1 MNYYNLQ
8 EFEPVKIDE
17 LLKAFNDNKVLK
29 SGCISVY
36 EDSIGKPGDRF
47 SELKNLS
54 FLGDHLILEFGGN
67 ERVTIKGTDHIV
79 INSKAFGIQ
88 FCEEI
93 VWECF
98 DLKMIFEVKDNSVKT
113 QLSSGQHNFKINPN
127 APAFLFYTW

>member
-1 MNYYNLQ
+1 MIKSNNPMY
-8 EFEPVKIDE
+8 IDE
-17 LLKAFNDNKVLK
+17 LVESFMQNKILK

-47 SELKNLS
+47 SELRKLS
-54 FLGDHLILEFGGN
+54 FLDDLLILEFGGN
-67 ERVTIKGTDHIV
+67 EKITIKGADHIV

-88 FCEEI
+88 FCKEI

-98 DLKMIFEVKDNSVKT
+98 DLKMVFEPKGNSLET
-113 QLSSGQHNFKINPN
+113 FLESGQHNFKTNQN

>member
-8 EFEPVKIDE
+8 EFAPIKTDE
-17 LLKAFNDNKVLK
+17 LLNAFTDNKVLK
-29 SGCISVY
+29 EGCISVF

-47 SELKNLS
+47 SELRNLS
-54 FLGDHLILEFGGN
+54 FVDDCLSLEFGGN
-67 ERVTIKGTDHIV
+67 EKITIKGADHIV

-88 FCEEI
+88 FCKEI

-98 DLKMIFEVKDNSVKT
+98 DLKMVFEPKGNSLET
-113 QLSSGQHNFKINPN
+113 LLESGQHNFKTNQN

>member
-1 MNYYNLQ
+1 MNYYNLE
-8 EFEPVKIDE
+8 EFEPMKSDE
-17 LLKAFNDNKVLK
+17 LLNAFTDNKVLK
-29 SGCISVY
+29 EGCVSVY

-47 SELKNLS
+47 SELKRLS
-54 FLGDHLILEFGGN
+54 FLDDVLILEFGGN
-67 ERVTIKGTDHIV
+67 EKITIKGADHIV

-98 DLKMIFEVKDNSVKT
+98 DLKMVFVRKGNSLET
-113 QLSSGQHNFKINPN
+113 LLESGQHDFNINHK